1 MAAIETATIK
11 NKRLR
16 CLWYWYNDEGT
27 SNPTTQ
33 NPTQQTQR
41 RHQQQPNNLAT
52 ESDNGNSLH

>member
-1 MAAIETATIK
+1 MVAIETATIK

-16 CLWYWYNDEGT
+16 CLWYWYNDEDT

-33 NPTQQTQR
+33 NPIQQTQH

-52 ESDNGNSLH
+52 